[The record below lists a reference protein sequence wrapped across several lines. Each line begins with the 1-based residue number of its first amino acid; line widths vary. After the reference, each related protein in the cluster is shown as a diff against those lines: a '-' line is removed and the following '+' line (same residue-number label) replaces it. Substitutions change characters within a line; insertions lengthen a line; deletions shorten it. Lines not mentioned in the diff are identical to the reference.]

1 MPDTLTTIKR
11 NTKPTIPITIKLP
24 FEKVKG
30 LEFMFKREID
40 DNAKVLVHKVY
51 EAENIIRE
59 PSDSTDSFTVLLSLT
74 AEETLALPPGETY
87 LDTRVILIGDII
99 PATTIVA
106 LNVAETLFGEAYNK

>member
-1 MPDTLTTIKR
+1 MPDALVTIKR
-11 NTKPTIPITIKLP
+11 NTTPTIPITIKLP

-51 EAENIIRE
+51 EAENLTLE
-59 PSDSTDSFTVLLSLT
+59 DNDSTDSFIVLLSLS
-74 AEETLALPPGETY
+74 AEETLSLPPGEVY

-99 PATTIVA
+99 PQTTIVT
-106 LNVAETLFGEAYNK
+106 LNVAETLFGEAYKK